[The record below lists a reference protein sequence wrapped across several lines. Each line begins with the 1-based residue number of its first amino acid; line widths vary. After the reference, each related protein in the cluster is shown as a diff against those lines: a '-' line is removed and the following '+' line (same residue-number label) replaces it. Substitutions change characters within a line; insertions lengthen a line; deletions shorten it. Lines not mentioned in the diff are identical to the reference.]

1 MAKRERLTTAKKTAS
16 REDKLRRLGNNYREY
31 TGAEVSVQ
39 HAYLK
44 FKINQEERG
53 NSPQTLA
60 FYIHFGYSYTFFEQR
75 NTTKYYINNT
85 MKGFLR
91 CF

>member
-44 FKINQEERG
+44 FKISQEERG

-60 FYIHFGYSYTFFEQR
+60 FYDRFYKKFVSF
-75 NTTKYYINNT
+75 INESFNDT
-85 MKGFLR
+85 PENCPKIGR
-91 CF
+91 AHV

>member
-44 FKINQEERG
+44 FKISQEERG
-53 NSPQTLA
+53 QQSA
-60 FYIHFGYSYTFFEQR
+60 DI
-75 NTTKYYINNT
+75 
-85 MKGFLR
+85 GFL
-91 CF
+91 